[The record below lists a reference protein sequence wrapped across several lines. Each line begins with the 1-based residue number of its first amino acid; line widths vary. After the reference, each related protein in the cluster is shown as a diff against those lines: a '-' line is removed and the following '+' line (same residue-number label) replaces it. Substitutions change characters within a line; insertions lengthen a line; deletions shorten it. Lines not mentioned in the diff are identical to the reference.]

1 MAISSDRVKH
11 IFDHLDKRQQKILIN
26 SATQAH
32 IAGDANAIKLAKL
45 MFSKEMVQQ
54 EALEYMKGYRQLL
67 IEKGGTMV
75 VNINPKTKFPE
86 RIFKPWFAESSK
98 EQRETVSDIIRK
110 GIEDG
115 KPIGAR
121 EFKAGG
127 YPDGSIAKDLQ
138 DYFGER
144 KSHAAMVA
152 RTEVA
157 RIQSEASLTR
167 YKKAGVKVE
176 YRTARDSK
184 VRPEHL
190 ALEGVYDADK
200 VPLIGEPNCRCAHI
214 PIVGRRGEQE

>member
-1 MAISSDRVKH
+1 MAISPGRMKS
-11 IFDHLDKRQQKILIN
+11 IFDHLDQRQRKILIN

-32 IAGDANAIKLAKL
+32 IAGDANAIRLAKL
-45 MFSKEMVQQ
+45 LFSKEMVQQ

-67 IEKGGTMV
+67 VEKGGTMV
-75 VNINPKTKFPE
+75 VNINEKTKLPE
-86 RIFKPWFAESSK
+86 RVFKPWLSESSK
-98 EQRETVSDIIRK
+98 EQREKVSDIIRK

-115 KPIGAR
+115 KPTGAR
-121 EFKAGG
+121 EFKVGG

-138 DYFGER
+138 DYFTER

-152 RTEVA
+152 RTETA

-167 YKKAGVKVE
+167 YKKAGVRVE
-176 YRTARDSK
+176 YRTARDSN

-200 VPLIGEPNCRCAHI
+200 VPPIGEPNCRCAHI
-214 PIVGRRGEQE
+214 PVVA

>member
-1 MAISSDRVKH
+1 MGGVTVAISPDRVKH

-45 MFSKEMVQQ
+45 MFSKEMVQK
-54 EALEYMKGYRQLL
+54 EALGYMKGYSQLL

-75 VNINPKTKFPE
+75 VNINKKGIPE
-86 RIFKPWFAESSK
+86 RLFKPWFSESSK

-115 KPIGAR
+115 KPTGAKQ
-121 EFKAGG
+121 FKDGG
-127 YPDGSIAKDLQ
+127 YPQGSIAKDLQ

-176 YRTARDSK
+176 YRTARDDK

-200 VPLIGEPNCRCAHI
+200 VPPIGEPNCRCAHI
-214 PIVGRRGEQE
+214 PVVA

>member
-1 MAISSDRVKH
+1 VAISPDRMNK
-11 IFDHLDKRQQKILIN
+11 IFDHLDQRQRKILIN

-32 IAGDANAIKLAKL
+32 IAGDANAIRLAKL

-54 EALEYMKGYRQLL
+54 EALEYMKGYRRML

-75 VNINPKTKFPE
+75 VNINKETGVPE
-86 RIFKPWFAESSK
+86 RLFKPWFEESSK

-115 KPIGAR
+115 KPTGAR

-127 YPDGSIAKDLQ
+127 YPKGSIAADLQ
-138 DYFGER
+138 DYFTDR
-144 KSHAAMVA
+144 KSHAATVA
-152 RTEVA
+152 RTETA

-167 YKKAGVKVE
+167 YRKAGVKVE
-176 YRTARDSK
+176 YRTARDDR

-200 VPLIGEPNCRCAHI
+200 VPPIGEPNCRCAHI
-214 PIVGRRGEQE
+214 PVVA